1 MKRSKIDNI
10 YWTSFQEVSS
20 YRPMIPLGP
29 YLARHPRKQDA
40 LYHGLRD
47 VILGGSV
54 EPDSRLPS
62 TRTMARQLGL
72 SRGTVVLAYE
82 MLESDGLIRLD
93 AGRAPVVLH
102 RAQERITVKA
112 APYKAS
118 LWASRLPV
126 EEKSR
131 KENETRTSKRIVDF
145 NPGYT
150 DPELF
155 PAREWNQAL
164 HRAIRTF
171 DPQVA
176 EAAGGLVTLRRGV
189 ASYLSKRRG
198 MVVHADQIVIVNGSI
213 QAIVILSHI
222 LLGENSKAVLE
233 NPGYRGIRDAV
244 RLCGASPIFAAV
256 DKEGIRVRDWDAQLC
271 FVTPARQFPTGA
283 ALSYDRRLELVEWAE
298 RKNAFILED
307 DYDSEFRRRGRPLEP
322 LQCLAPARVVHVGT
336 FSRTLAAGLRLGYA
350 VLPENLLDPFL
361 RAKRTFETHPAGTIE
376 QSALSELMRSGA
388 YERHLRRAARV
399 YSRRH
404 DLLNRLLR
412 DHFGDVLEIAE
423 SETGLHVFA
432 KWKKGIALFNRFE
445 QSCLDHG
452 IVPGSARRNYFT
464 RYSPS
469 LIFSVA
475 HLSESQL
482 TRALGQMAKI
492 LSAINY

>member
-1 MKRSKIDNI
+1 MLIAPEPEEYHKTGPMKRSKIDNI

-171 DPQVA
+171 DP
-176 EAAGGLVTLRRGV
+176 
-189 ASYLSKRRG
+189 
-198 MVVHADQIVIVNGSI
+198 
-213 QAIVILSHI
+213 
-222 LLGENSKAVLE
+222 
-233 NPGYRGIRDAV
+233 
-244 RLCGASPIFAAV
+244 
-256 DKEGIRVRDWDAQLC
+256 
-271 FVTPARQFPTGA
+271 
-283 ALSYDRRLELVEWAE
+283 
-298 RKNAFILED
+298 
-307 DYDSEFRRRGRPLEP
+307 
-322 LQCLAPARVVHVGT
+322 
-336 FSRTLAAGLRLGYA
+336 
-350 VLPENLLDPFL
+350 
-361 RAKRTFETHPAGTIE
+361 
-376 QSALSELMRSGA
+376 
-388 YERHLRRAARV
+388 
-399 YSRRH
+399 
-404 DLLNRLLR
+404 
-412 DHFGDVLEIAE
+412 
-423 SETGLHVFA
+423 
-432 KWKKGIALFNRFE
+432 
-445 QSCLDHG
+445 
-452 IVPGSARRNYFT
+452 
-464 RYSPS
+464 
-469 LIFSVA
+469 
-475 HLSESQL
+475 
-482 TRALGQMAKI
+482 
-492 LSAINY
+492 